1 MEDLAPRQRQ
11 VLDAIA
17 SHVDQAG
24 IPPTLRELG
33 DALGIKSTNGVADHI
48 KALIKKGYLERGQ
61 EGNVRARS
69 LRMTAKATGSY
80 HSEATVS
87 IPMVGHVAAGQ
98 PVLAQENYDGAIR
111 VDANLVPQ
119 GSVVFGLK
127 VRGDSMIEDGIL
139 DGDIVFVRQ
148 QETARNGEI
157 VVARVDEDAT
167 VKRFYRERGRVRL
180 EPSNREMASILV
192 HPDQE
197 VAVLGKVIGLYRSV
211 F

>member
-17 SHVDQAG
+17 AHVDQFG

-33 DALGIKSTNGVADHI
+33 DALSIRSTNGVADHI
-48 KALIKKGYLERGQ
+48 KALVRKGYLERGQ
-61 EGNVRARS
+61 GGTVRARS
-69 LRMTAKATGSY
+69 LRLTAKATGSY
-80 HSEATVS
+80 HTEATVS
-87 IPMVGHVAAGQ
+87 IPLVGQVAAGV
-98 PVLAQENYDGAIR
+98 PVLAQENYDGALR
-111 VDANLVPQ
+111 LDANLVPQ
-119 GSVVFGLK
+119 GAVVFGLK
-127 VRGDSMIEDGIL
+127 IRGDSMIEDGML

-157 VVARVDEDAT
+157 VVVLVDEDAT
-167 VKRFYRERGRVRL
+167 VKRFYRERGRIRL
-180 EPSNREMASILV
+180 EPANREMASILV

-197 VAVLGKVIGLYRSV
+197 VKVLGKVVGLYRSV